1 MMPLLDRDFLKSF
14 LAAFAAALT
23 LTLVLTFVNVL
34 LDNYRY
40 VFGGEDSRFGFV
52 LLYYILTLPQQ
63 ASYMLPLAAS
73 ASILWVLLQK
83 ARENEILAYLACGV
97 APSRLARPFILCAA
111 AISIVGLIL
120 SDAVAGHANAQAHR
134 IEKIYIKKRKESVV
148 TQRDQIVVRLRG
160 ERYVYVGL
168 YDDKLRRME
177 QATVIDL
184 AGQGATLSQKV
195 EIASGE
201 LSGEGDA
208 AVWKLKGVAVRKYDA
223 TGNLASYQ
231 THDALDGTRLDPPL
245 EGSLA
250 RFLSATQNPQRMT
263 YAELREYLDLQ
274 AEQGRTSIPD
284 WETELQMK
292 LSVPFV
298 TLVLGILMCAHAIR
312 PTSSG
317 VMKSFGGG
325 LGWLAAVFAAQMLLR
340 KLGDSGIV
348 PALAAAWIPPG
359 VFGLV
364 GLFLLGRPRFA

>member
-1 MMPLLDRDFLKSF
+1 MIPLLDRDLLKSF
-14 LAAFAAALT
+14 ATAFVAALT

-52 LLYYILTLPQQ
+52 LLYYVLTLPQQ

-83 ARENEILAYLACGV
+83 ARENEILAYLSCGV
-97 APSRLARPFILCAA
+97 SPARLARPFITSALL
-111 AISIVGLIL
+111 ISICGLIL
-120 SDAVAGHANAQAHR
+120 SEAIAGHANAQAHR
-134 IEKIYIKKRKESVV
+134 IEKVYIKRRKESVV

-160 ERYVYVGL
+160 ERFVYVGL

-177 QATVIDL
+177 QSTIIDL
-184 AGQGATLSQKV
+184 AGTGATLSQKV
-195 EIASGE
+195 EIASGQLKGDGDSATWE
-201 LSGEGDA
+201 LE
-208 AVWKLKGVAVRKYDA
+208 GVAVRKYDSSGSM
-223 TGNLASYQ
+223 TSY
-231 THDALDGTRLDPPL
+231 DKFDRLEGAKLDPPL
-245 EGSLA
+245 EGSLS

-263 YAELREYLDLQ
+263 YNELREYLDLQ

-284 WETELQMK
+284 WETELQTK

-325 LGWLAAVFAAQMLLR
+325 LVWLAVVFAVQMLLR

-348 PALAAAWIPPG
+348 PALVAAWLPPG
-359 VFGLV
+359 LFGAL
-364 GLFLLGRPRFA
+364 GLFMLSRPRFA